1 MNIRLNL
8 FLNDLAAGF
17 SNTRKHGFINPKKGT
32 SNQKNKKPHL
42 VRKRYRTRHRLAT
55 YEPQRK
61 IKTTGYN
68 TLK

>member
-8 FLNDLAAGF
+8 FLNDLAAGL
-17 SNTRKHGFINPKKGT
+17 NTRKHGFINPKKGT

-42 VRKRYRTRHRLAT
+42 VRNRSRTRHRRAT

-61 IKTTGYN
+61 I
-68 TLK
+68 